1 MNVELTEKEL
11 LAKQLENAFFQAFV
25 ECEDIDSSNDNEA
38 IVVVGKSEEEIL
50 GEAFFQTF
58 IGYEDVDS
66 SNDNETIVF
75 IGKSE

>member
-11 LAKQLENAFFQAFV
+11 LAKQLENAFFHAFV
-25 ECEDIDSSNDNEA
+25 ECEDIDSSNDDEA
-38 IVVVGKSEEEIL
+38 IVVIGKSEEEIL

-66 SNDNETIVF
+66 YDDEKPVF